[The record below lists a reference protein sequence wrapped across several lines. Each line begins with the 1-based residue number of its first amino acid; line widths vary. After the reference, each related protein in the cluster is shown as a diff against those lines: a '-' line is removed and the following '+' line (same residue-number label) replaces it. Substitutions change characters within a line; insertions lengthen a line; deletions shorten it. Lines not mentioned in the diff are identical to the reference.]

1 MIDAIK
7 ENNKLRNQQM
17 CNMPASEM
25 TKREQ
30 MSLHIL
36 SGIFKNE
43 STNERGERLTYEEM
57 VVQAVHIT
65 DLLIEKINSNI

>member
-1 MIDAIK
+1 
-7 ENNKLRNQQM
+7 
-17 CNMPASEM
+17 M

-30 MSLHIL
+30 MALHIL

-57 VVQAVHIT
+57 VDNAVNIA
-65 DLLIEKINSNI
+65 DLLIEKLNSNI